1 MKKLKLNGH
10 QPASADPEQVMQES
24 INVRTAATKTD
35 FPVSGNGN
43 PKAAL

>member
-1 MKKLKLNGH
+1 MKELKLNGH
-10 QPASADPEQVMQES
+10 QPGSADPEQVMQES

-35 FPVSGNGN
+35 FPVAGNGN